1 MATNLK
7 AGWNKREFL
16 ESNLTGNRAA
26 LHQSLKQGIWQG
38 GGNTAVINTE
48 TLQLL
53 TAAQVVESENS

>member
-1 MATNLK
+1 MATSLK

-26 LHQSLKQGIWQG
+26 LHESLKQGIWQG

-48 TLQLL
+48 SLALL

>member
-26 LHQSLKQGIWQG
+26 LHESLKQGIWQG

-48 TLQLL
+48 TLALL

>member
-26 LHQSLKQGIWQG
+26 LHESLKQGIWQG

-48 TLQLL
+48 SLALL

>member
-1 MATNLK
+1 MATSLK

-48 TLQLL
+48 TLALL

>member
-1 MATNLK
+1 MATSLK

-48 TLQLL
+48 TLALL
-53 TAAQVVESENS
+53 TAAQVVESEIS

>member
-26 LHQSLKQGIWQG
+26 LHESLKQGIWQG

-48 TLQLL
+48 SLALL
-53 TAAQVVESENS
+53 TAAQVVESEIS

>member
-1 MATNLK
+1 MATSLK

-48 TLQLL
+48 SLALL

>member
-26 LHQSLKQGIWQG
+26 LHESLKQGIWQG

-48 TLQLL
+48 TLALL
-53 TAAQVVESENS
+53 TAAQVVESEIS

>member
-1 MATNLK
+1 MATSLN

-48 TLQLL
+48 TLALL
-53 TAAQVVESENS
+53 PAAQVVESEIS

>member
-48 TLQLL
+48 SLALL

>member
-48 TLQLL
+48 TLALL

>member
-48 TLQLL
+48 TLALL
-53 TAAQVVESENS
+53 TAAQVVESEIS

>member
-1 MATNLK
+1 MATSLRT
-7 AGWNKREFL
+7 GWNKREFL

-26 LHQSLKQGIWQG
+26 LGESLRQGIWQG

-53 TAAQVVESENS
+53 TAAQVIESENS